1 MVDSRDVL
9 ATERRRVMN
18 GSNGVIPDEI
28 ATRRRREH
36 PRRRIV
42 QSFFHGM
49 LRLFVL
55 QQAAG
60 EPVYGG
66 ALAKALRR
74 HGYEISP
81 GSLYPLLH
89 SLEEER
95 LVRRRSRLVRGR
107 ERKYYELTPLGRAC
121 LDSVRSDLTG
131 LVRGLVLDD
140 SAQSREHGA

>member
-1 MVDSRDVL
+1 
-9 ATERRRVMN
+9 MN
-18 GSNGVIPDEI
+18 GPNGVIPEEL
-28 ATRRRREH
+28 AARRERLH
-36 PRRRIV
+36 PQRRIV

-55 QQAAG
+55 QQAAH

-89 SLEEER
+89 SLEHER
-95 LVRRRSRLVRGR
+95 LVRRRSRMVRGR
-107 ERKYYELTPLGRAC
+107 ERKYYELTALGRAC
-121 LDSVRSDLTG
+121 LEAVRSDLTG
-131 LVRGLVLDD
+131 LVRGLVLDETT
-140 SAQSREHGA
+140 RRTEH